1 MLKKLHRYTRHSAR
15 YLWRM
20 SVLGLVIAAILLT
33 FFRAMMPWLNAHK
46 GEVEQQLSSLL
57 GEKVTIQ
64 EMETSW
70 YWFQPILKLNHVL
83 VSENEIPLLQLNQLL
98 VGVDLWQSLFHWQIQ
113 PGLMLIDDVQLTL
126 RQTETGWKIDGLRQG
141 EQLPSMTPTSY
152 WPVLRWLM
160 LQQKIKIKHVSG
172 EIYLKDG
179 TLVPIESVTVKAAHR
194 RGRYRINGKIRLGN
208 AVSSTEFNLK
218 GDMTYNTNHTEAVNG
233 ELFLSGSHV
242 DFEAWKALF
251 SHLPYQLIHGQADT
265 QIWVKLTEGRVEQVQ
280 STLKL
285 RGLEWIKTEN
295 SSHGNLDYVDANL
308 AWHPT
313 ELGWTLSADHIF
325 LSLDDKSWPENAF
338 MLEYHSSSESY
349 RLFIEKLKLSPALLA
364 VLDMPILTPLT
375 IWKTKGELHDTQI
388 GFTQGHPDFFLSRFE
403 KLSWQGKDSFP
414 SVKNLSGAVYW
425 DPKEGRLE
433 LDGEKTEIS
442 LPRQAPLMFDTLNL
456 SLDWKQQED
465 GWQFSLD
472 RFILVHPN
480 LLLSARGLWDGYSE
494 QSSGR
499 MQATAEFSSKEAQ
512 KWLPYLP
519 EAYLK
524 PKLAAWLKNDIKR
537 IGEANGRVLLNGQLS
552 DFPFD
557 DKPGDFTITSS
568 LEQVDLIFHED
579 WQKVTNIDAYLTVD
593 KRVLNADIT
602 TGRLAPDV
610 PVKKLNI
617 HVSELGLG
625 QETLLVHG
633 HVEALGNA
641 MLQYVLRSPLQK
653 KLRKLAVLSLQ
664 DKLDLDLALAIPLYD
679 SDELSVRGSILFDNN
694 DLIVNLALAPIV
706 LKQVLGTLFFDEHG
720 VSQSLLQANLFDT
733 LLQLQ
738 LQTVTQ
744 PQPAT
749 VIELSSD
756 FDIALLR
763 QTSGLP
769 LLQLVTGHLP
779 IDGLITLVDDAKRW
793 DSIEVHSNLENV
805 AIALPSPF
813 DKKEMLP
820 APMTVKAAFNFDQG
834 IHLQTSWGK
843 RLNSDIWFH
852 GKQQQFSPA
861 RGLVCFNCDEAK
873 ASSASGVILE
883 GAVETVDWS
892 AWQKVISTLS
902 SQVDTGM
909 SFQAF
914 QSIHL
919 TIGSLTML
927 GQTYEGL
934 VFVVNQSKDLWHVLV
949 KEKED
954 VFANLNYKNSTNT
967 LSGKV
972 KKLVYT
978 SSKEDKTE
986 KKSPLYPHQIPNL
999 DLDVESLY
1007 WNQKP
1012 LGHLSLHGRSQKNI
1026 WRLTEAVLDAKP
1038 YLFTLKGSWF
1048 KQDLTD
1054 KTEVDA
1060 ILNIRDLA
1068 AFLSLWDVPN
1078 VITAKEGILTLQG
1091 GWLGDFRAFAVNRIS
1106 GQLALVL
1113 RNGRIT
1119 HFDPETEK
1127 KLGLGKLLSIL
1138 SLQTIPRRLK
1148 LDFSD
1153 LAYDGYSFDQFEGQ
1167 FVLKDGVMSTDN
1179 SVIDGPVALV
1189 SMKGRLDLDK
1199 RLYDLDLHVLPHI
1212 TASLPVVA
1220 AIAGGPIAGIA
1231 TWAASKILTEGVD
1244 KVTGYTYTITGP
1256 WLEPVVQQVHIYRK
1270 KKEV

>member
-1 MLKKLHRYTRHSAR
+1 MLKILHRYTRHSAR
-15 YLWRM
+15 YLWRT
-20 SVLGLVIAAILLT
+20 SVFGLVIAAILLT
-33 FFRAMMPWLNAHK
+33 FFRAMTPWLNTHK
-46 GEVEQQLSSLL
+46 ADVEQQLSSLL

-64 EMETSW
+64 QMETSW

-83 VSENEIPLLQLNQLL
+83 VSEHDTPLLQLNQLL
-98 VGVDLWQSLFHWQIQ
+98 VGVNLWQSLFHWQIQ

-208 AVSSTEFNLK
+208 AASSTEFNLK
-218 GDMTYNTNHTEAVNG
+218 GDMTYNTNHTEAVDG
-233 ELFLSGSHV
+233 ELFLSASHV

-251 SHLPYQLIHGQADT
+251 VHLPYQLVRGQADT
-265 QIWVKLTEGRVEQVQ
+265 QIWVKLTAGNVDQVQ

-285 RGLEWIKTEN
+285 RRLEWIKTEN
-295 SSHGNLDYVDANL
+295 NFHGNLDYVDANL

-313 ELGWTLSADHIF
+313 DSGWALSADHIF
-325 LSLDDKSWPENAF
+325 LSLDDKSWPENAC
-338 MLEYHSSSESY
+338 MLEYQSSPNRY
-349 RLFIEKLKLSPALLA
+349 RLFIEKLKLSPALIA

-375 IWKTKGELHDTQI
+375 TWKTKGELHDTQI
-388 GFTQGHPDFFLSRFE
+388 GLTQGHPDFFLSRFE
-403 KLSWQGKDSFP
+403 KLSWQGKGSFP
-414 SVKNLSGAVYW
+414 SVNNLSGAIYW

-456 SLDWKQQED
+456 SLDWKQQES

-480 LLLSARGLWDGYSE
+480 LLLSGRGLWDGYSE

-499 MQATAEFSSKEAQ
+499 MQGTAEFSSKEAQ

-537 IGEANGRVLLNGQLS
+537 IGEANGRVLLNGSLS

-557 DKPGDFTITSS
+557 DKPGDFTVTSS
-568 LEQVDLIFHED
+568 LEQVDLVFHED

-602 TGRLAPDV
+602 TARLAPDV

-653 KLRKLAVLSLQ
+653 KLRKLIVLSLQ
-664 DKLDLDLALAIPLYD
+664 DKLDLDLALAVPLYD

-694 DLIVNLALAPIV
+694 DLTVNLALVPIV
-706 LKQVLGTLFFDEHG
+706 LKHVLGTLFFDEHG
-720 VSQSLLQANLFDT
+720 VSQSLLQASLLDT

-738 LQTVTQ
+738 LQTLTQ

-756 FDIALLR
+756 FDMDLLR
-763 QTSGLP
+763 QKLSLP
-769 LLQLVTGHLP
+769 FLQFVTGHLP
-779 IDGLITLVDDAKRW
+779 IDGLITLVDDPKRW
-793 DSIEVHSNLENV
+793 DSIEVHSSLDNV
-805 AIALPSPF
+805 TIALPSPF

-834 IHLQTSWGK
+834 IHLQTAWGQ

-861 RGLVCFNCDEAK
+861 RGLVCFNCEEAK
-873 ASSASGVILE
+873 ASTASGVILA
-883 GAVETVDWS
+883 GAVDTVDWS
-892 AWQKVISTLS
+892 AWQKVLSTLGA
-902 SQVDTGM
+902 QTNTGV
-909 SFQAF
+909 SFQIF

-934 VFVVNQSKDLWHVLV
+934 LFVVSQSKDLWHVLV
-949 KEKED
+949 KQKEG
-954 VFANLNYKNSTNT
+954 VFADLNYKNSTNT
-967 LSGKV
+967 LSGTV

-978 SSKEDKTE
+978 PSKEDKAE

-1026 WRLTEAVLDAKP
+1026 WRLTEAILDAKP

-1054 KTEVDA
+1054 KTEIDA
-1060 ILNIRDLA
+1060 LLNIRDLA
-1068 AFLSLWDVPN
+1068 AFLSLWDVPD

-1091 GWLGDFRAFAVNRIS
+1091 GWLGDFREFAVNRVT

-1199 RLYDLDLHVLPHI
+1199 RLYDLDLHVSPHI

-1244 KVTGYTYTITGP
+1244 KVSGYTYTITGP

-1270 KKEV
+1270 KKEA